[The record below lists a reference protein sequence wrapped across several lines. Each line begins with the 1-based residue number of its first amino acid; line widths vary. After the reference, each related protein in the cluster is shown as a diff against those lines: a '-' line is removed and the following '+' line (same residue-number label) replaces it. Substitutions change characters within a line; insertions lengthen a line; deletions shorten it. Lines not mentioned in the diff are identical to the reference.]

1 MIMSYLLDAV
11 RRKDIF
17 RQGKQD
23 LKGMEMRSSLC
34 GTTGSEA
41 SWEHQVTG
49 FISSPAQW
57 VKDLALLQL
66 WLRLQLW
73 LGSDLWPRHYICC
86 WASKK
91 KRKGM
96 EMGKNTWHVFYSC
109 SRSEGRPSG
118 RWASVMHPLSKSDG
132 KL

>member
-1 MIMSYLLDAV
+1 MIMSYLLDTV

-57 VKDLALLQL
+57 VKDLLQL

-73 LGSDLWPRHYICC
+73 LGSDLWPGHYICC

-91 KRKGM
+91 KKEKAWKWVRIHGM
-96 EMGKNTWHVFYSC
+96 C
-109 SRSEGRPSG
+109 SIPVVGVK
-118 RWASVMHPLSKSDG
+118 ADQVVDG
-132 KL
+132 HQ